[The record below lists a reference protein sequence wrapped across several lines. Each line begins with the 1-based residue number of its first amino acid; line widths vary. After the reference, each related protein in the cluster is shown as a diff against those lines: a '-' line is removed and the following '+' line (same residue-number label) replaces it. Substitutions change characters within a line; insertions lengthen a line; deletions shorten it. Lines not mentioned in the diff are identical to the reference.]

1 MIPKYANPLLLPDQ
15 TTVVSRAAL
24 RDSDDE
30 SESVDHAD
38 PERAQMLARLE
49 NILKRSIE
57 DVLPTSVQHTGGAS
71 EEQKRKKKR
80 RKVEEEAKD
89 EDKGER
95 ESREDEPIAVP
106 FRLFSSMTQPKPIV
120 LAPKAPPVIIPIG
133 PSYEDT
139 EQEAERRAARA
150 REIAVDFA
158 WVMSESS
165 KPYAP
170 LPNAAKK
177 VQTISAPLPSSSPPL
192 LLLEQP
198 KPTPKPPRVAQI
210 DPDQPVE
217 PSPHQHEVSTSCCP
231 IIVADSP
238 ESLTPSSKSKRKR
251 RGAKKREKPVVQP
264 AFWRPREGMG
274 GKSLG
279 YAWGYPGSWPVA
291 EGETRRYHRDTMRKA
306 EYA

>member
-15 TTVVSRAAL
+15 TAVVSRAAL

-30 SESVDHAD
+30 SEPGDHAD

-57 DVLPTSVQHTGGAS
+57 DVLPTSVQHIGGQG

-80 RKVEEEAKD
+80 RKVEEELKD
-89 EDKGER
+89 EEKGER
-95 ESREDEPIAVP
+95 KLKEDEPVAVP
-106 FRLFSSMTQPKPIV
+106 FRLFSGMSQPKPIV
-120 LAPKAPPVIIPIG
+120 LAPKAPPVIVPIG

-165 KPYAP
+165 KPYVP

-177 VQTISAPLPSSSPPL
+177 LKTIVASLPSSPPPL
-192 LLLEQP
+192 LLLERP
-198 KPTPKPPRVAQI
+198 KPTPKPPRVALL

-231 IIVADSP
+231 IIVAESP
-238 ESLTPSSKSKRKR
+238 DTLATRSASKRKR
-251 RGAKKREKPVVQP
+251 RRAKTRERPAVQP
-264 AFWRPREGMG
+264 AFWRPQEGMG

-279 YAWGYPGSWPVA
+279 YAWGYPGSWPAA
-291 EGETRRYHRDTMRKA
+291 EGETRRYYRDTMRKA